1 MDVCGERV
9 ERMCR
14 WLRVL
19 RPVAEALAVGLE
31 HGRVRRAL
39 PALRLREHLRAV
51 ERESRK
57 LTVCLE

>member
-14 WLRVL
+14 WRRVL